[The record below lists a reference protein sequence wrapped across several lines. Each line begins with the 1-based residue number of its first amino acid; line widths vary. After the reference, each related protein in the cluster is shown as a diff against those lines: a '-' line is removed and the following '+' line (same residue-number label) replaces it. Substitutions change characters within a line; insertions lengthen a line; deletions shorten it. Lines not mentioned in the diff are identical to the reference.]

1 MLSIAAARSLI
12 RLIALFGTAFQ
23 GAIEFVFMKAR
34 GRASVAERAEWLHRA
49 CSRALRRMNIPVE
62 RRGEI
67 PASGLIAANH
77 LSYLD
82 ILALSAL
89 APFVFIAKKEVRK
102 WPVFGWMAKTAGCVF
117 VDRERKLDTGKVNE
131 DVAAALRAGLRVV
144 LFPEGTSS
152 DGSGVLPFRPSL
164 FEPAISAG
172 AQIIPTY
179 IGYAVSSGSVANNVA
194 YWGEM
199 TFFPH
204 ALKLFSIA
212 SISVNIQFGPTMSNL
227 QDRKQAADA
236 TRNEVLRLA
245 GISGEKSDSSKISA

>member
-1 MLSIAAARSLI
+1 
-12 RLIALFGTAFQ
+12 
-23 GAIEFVFMKAR
+23 
-34 GRASVAERAEWLHRA
+34 
-49 CSRALRRMNIPVE
+49 
-62 RRGEI
+62 
-67 PASGLIAANH
+67 
-77 LSYLD
+77 
-82 ILALSAL
+82 
-89 APFVFIAKKEVRK
+89 
-102 WPVFGWMAKTAGCVF
+102 
-117 VDRERKLDTGKVNE
+117 
-131 DVAAALRAGLRVV
+131 VV

-236 TRNEVLRLA
+236 TRSEVLRLA
-245 GISGEKSDSSKISA
+245 GISSEKSDPSKISA